1 MSMSQ
6 ITVLK
11 LRQLKPCEDTD
22 RMLNSL
28 PEVVQGFGERMF
40 QFNVKIPTKLWKALL
55 RRRNLVADGNSGYIT
70 NLTLGQARPESDI
83 TTTFFG
89 DEIDLDFLND
99 RSPVQR
105 VMPGAV
111 YVTPV
116 DAELFDRFD
125 IRVLRCAVVFRSPAV
140 INLNV
145 ILGGIGDSIVEAIF
159 NVRDF
164 PDVLAGRPSGA
175 LVSYTINI

>member
-11 LRQLKPCEDTD
+11 LRQLKPCDYTD

-28 PEVVQGFGERMF
+28 LEVEGFGERMF

-99 RSPVQR
+99 CSPVR
-105 VMPGAV
+105 HDMPGAV

-125 IRVLRCAVVFRSPAV
+125 IRVLRCVVLFRSPTV
-140 INLNV
+140 INFNV
-145 ILGGIGDSIVEAIF
+145 VLTGIGDYVIEAIF
-159 NVRDF
+159 DVSDF
-164 PDVLAGRPSGA
+164 PLTGRPPGA